1 MGSAQ
6 GLKERSSVHFWDQ
19 KGINVAEAPV
29 DAQALRN
36 IPMSERVI
44 QSEWVLHAKL
54 ERIWWLL
61 QGESKL
67 WGGLV

>member
-1 MGSAQ
+1 M
-6 GLKERSSVHFWDQ
+6 
-19 KGINVAEAPV
+19 AEAPV

-54 ERIWWLL
+54 ERI
-61 QGESKL
+61 
-67 WGGLV
+67 